1 MRETMLVF
9 RAILFLLLAIAL
21 WFAGTVFHLSLWW
34 TLGVPGIPP
43 VLPLANLALFPFCI
57 WLSWHLTLH
66 PRGLACVRC
75 REKPASRATPATMVL
90 TR

>member
-1 MRETMLVF
+1 MQETMLIF
-9 RAILFLLLAIAL
+9 RAVLFLLLAIAL

-43 VLPLANLALFPFCI
+43 VLPLANLALFPLCI

-75 REKPASRATPATMVL
+75 QGKRPSPSKPEPVAFSR
-90 TR
+90 